1 MSAATKILDTVLDR
15 AVVPGYTKIGYELRS
30 KFWAADPTPGALEG
44 KTAVVTGA
52 NSGLGKATV
61 AALAKLGAAVHLV
74 VRDAAKGERARDE
87 IAEDVPNAHLEIGE
101 CDVSNLASVREF
113 AKAFTAQHGSLD
125 VLVHNAGSL
134 PPSRSETPEGNEV
147 TLATHVLGPFL
158 LTGLLREPLAA
169 AKGRVVFVTS
179 GGMYAARLHSDDPQY
194 RKGEYKGG
202 KAYARTKRMQ
212 VVLAEQWA
220 QRLADAG
227 VTVHSTHPGW
237 ADTPGVSGSLPG
249 FNKVMGPL
257 LRSPE
262 QGADTVVWLAAAD
275 EPGHSTGGFWHDRR
289 VRPTHYLP
297 WQHDDPQDRKEL
309 WDLCVRETGLVI

>member
-61 AALAKLGAAVHLV
+61 AALAKLGASVHLV

-179 GGMYAARLHSDDPQY
+179 GGMYAARLHSEDPQY
-194 RKGEYKGG
+194 RQGEYKGG

-220 QRLADAG
+220 QRLADTG

-257 LRSPE
+257 LRTPE
-262 QGADTVVWLAAAD
+262 QGADTIVWLAAAE

-289 VRPTHYLP
+289 IRPTHYLP

-309 WDLCVRETGLVI
+309 WDLCVRATGLVI

>member
-15 AVVPGYTKIGYELRS
+15 AVVPGYTKIGYELRR
-30 KFWAADPTPGALEG
+30 KFWAADPAPDALDG
-44 KTAVVTGA
+44 KTVVITGA
-52 NSGLGKATV
+52 NSGLGKATA
-61 AALAKLGAAVHLV
+61 AALAKLGAAVHMI
-74 VRDAAKGERARDE
+74 VRDPVKGERARDE
-87 IAEDVPNAHLEIGE
+87 IAKDLPNAHLEIGV

-113 AKAFTAQHGSLD
+113 AAAFTAEHGSVD

-134 PPSRSETPEGNEV
+134 PPERSETPEGNEV

-158 LTGLLREPLAA
+158 LTGLLRDALAA

-220 QRLADAG
+220 QRLADTG

-237 ADTPGVSGSLPG
+237 AETPGVSGSLPG

-262 QGADTVVWLAAAD
+262 QGADTIVWLAAAD

-289 VRPTHYLP
+289 IRPTHFLP

-309 WDLCVRETGLVI
+309 WDLCVRETGLSI